1 MKAPLTNRT
10 YQIALRLYL
19 KRISLACLIIM
30 MSSIWWAP
38 QAQTKKDVE
47 TIRIVVQATMGA
59 TRTLEAWSATEA
71 VLNGAS
77 VENDLPYRFAIVPES
92 VDTIKSAVDS
102 GRADLLL
109 TDAASFVV
117 AEVDYGA
124 RAILSTARIVEGRSI
139 DQSGALIFARA
150 EDPYEQ
156 LSDLQGR
163 DVMAVA
169 HNDFNGWWLAA
180 QEFRRFRLE
189 PDEHLGQ
196 ILFSGGN
203 EREVVYAVQSGLV
216 QAGVIQAG
224 ALEQLAAAGVVDLG
238 DFRPISQQIIE
249 DFPFWTS
256 TKLYPD
262 RVLSA
267 MPGVPDPVLSL
278 IINTLLDLETDEAA
292 ALTQD
297 NIVWQAP
304 DNYQAVHELL
314 VSLRAPPY
322 ENYIWQAI
330 VRIYSIYK
338 LPIIAVA
345 LAIVA
350 SLTFLAYQARKNWVL
365 AEARRNILKSESRS
379 KVFYR
384 SAIEEHTVFCMLTRD
399 GRISHVNERFCELAG
414 QNRTAIIGKELSALL
429 SEKDKSVLAGD
440 VKESMDLNTP
450 WNGHLRIQKSDG
462 RYSWA
467 QCTVIPV
474 IGLEDQL
481 SEVAL
486 VATDMTSTQQDVV
499 EGTFNDTLELI
510 EDAVVVFNPSTFKIT
525 YCNRAA
531 DEMLVKNRM
540 GGKWKDRPIP
550 DLITREDFD
559 ALKLRCETV
568 REGPQRRV
576 HWEVDTKDDI
586 SYEISLEYV
595 EPELDDPSMVVMY
608 RDVTERKA
616 AERAKSEFVSTVSH
630 ELRTP
635 LTSMKGALKMASSGM
650 VGEVPDKMKNLLD
663 MAGRNTDRLVT
674 LINDIL
680 DLEKI
685 EAKKMIFNLDRL
697 DMVEVIEQAIE
708 ANNFYADKYKVSLV
722 PLIDD
727 ADAPYITLG
736 DHDRMMQVMDNLM
749 SNASKFSHEGGE
761 VHISLFRHE
770 NWLRMSVRDFGTGIP
785 EASQEKIFDKFVQSD
800 SSDTRAKGGTGL
812 GLAIVK
818 PIVESHNGAISFH
831 SKEGLG
837 TEFFVDLPRVDGD
850 EVSSVVK
857 PGGLVVSSFS
867 ECEENE
873 SDVSSLT
880 SSQLVQEFEKR
891 LRRSGWATELEA
903 GRVTTHQI
911 LSGSGVLGH
920 AIAISLLDNQCRRL
934 ISDLIEIGII
944 SNAPV
949 YIMEATM
956 ENASSTMA
964 EDDRRGTQV
973 LSDWIKKFPYVIAPE
988 SEEKPNINVLLIST
1002 EDVESSFGE
1011 LVKVTRVEDAMQA
1024 NALFEIDDYD
1034 LVLNLRETDND
1045 CTGLILPTKTGCLFS
1060 ELPMTIFAGQK
1071 TAKDTSMGVVTKFG
1085 NRIGSGRSRTST

>member
-1 MKAPLTNRT
+1 MKVPLTHKRRRT
-10 YQIALRLYL
+10 VLQQCL
-19 KRISLACLIIM
+19 KLSVLAFLITM
-30 MSSIWWAP
+30 LSTIWWAP
-38 QAQTKKDVE
+38 QAQTEDDVE
-47 TIRIVVQATMGA
+47 IVRIVVQATKGA
-59 TRTLEAWSATEA
+59 TRTLEAWNATET
-71 VLNGAS
+71 VLNEAS
-77 VENDLPYRFAIVPES
+77 IENGLPYRFAIVPEAGDS
-92 VDTIKSAVDS
+92 MQSAVNS

-139 DQSGALIFARA
+139 DQTGALIFARA
-150 EDPYEQ
+150 DDPYDR
-156 LSDLQGR
+156 LSDLRGR
-163 DVMAVA
+163 DMMAVA
-169 HNDFNGWWLAA
+169 HNDFSGWWLAA
-180 QEFRRFRLE
+180 QEFRRFRLD
-189 PDEHLGQ
+189 PNDHLAQ
-196 ILFSGGN
+196 IIFSGGN

-216 QAGVIQAG
+216 HAGVIRAG
-224 ALEQLAAAGVVDLG
+224 ALEELAASGAVDLG
-238 DFRPISQQIIE
+238 DFRPISQQVIE
-249 DFPFWTS
+249 GFPYWTS

-267 MPGVPDPVLSL
+267 MPGVPDLVLSL
-278 IINTLLDLETDEAA
+278 VINTLLELETDEAIT
-292 ALTQD
+292 LTED

-304 DNYQAVHELL
+304 DNYQTVHELL

-322 ENYIWQAI
+322 ENYMWQAI

-338 LPIIAVA
+338 LPIFAVV
-345 LAIVA
+345 LAIIG

-365 AEARRNILKSESRS
+365 AEARRNVLKSESRS

-384 SAIEEHTVFCMLTRD
+384 NAIEEHTVFCMLSRD
-399 GRISHVNERFCELAG
+399 GKISHVNERFCELAG
-414 QNRTAIIGKELSALL
+414 QHRTAIIGKDLSELL
-429 SEKDKSVLAGD
+429 SEKDKSILAGD
-440 VKESMDLNTP
+440 VKESMDHKTP
-450 WNGHLRIQKSDG
+450 WNGHLRIKKRDG

-474 IGLEDQL
+474 IGFEDQL

-499 EGTFNDTLELI
+499 EDTFNDTLELI
-510 EDAVVVFNPSTFKIT
+510 EDPVVVFNPSTFKIT

-531 DEMLVKNRM
+531 DRMLVKNRM
-540 GGKWKDRPIP
+540 GGEWKDRPIP
-550 DLITREDFD
+550 DLITREDFES
-559 ALKLRCETV
+559 LKLRCETV

-576 HWEVDTKDDI
+576 HWEIDTKDNV

-685 EAKKMIFNLDRL
+685 EAQKMVFNLERL
-697 DMVEVIEQAIE
+697 DMVEVIEQAVE
-708 ANNFYADKYKVSLV
+708 ANRFYADKYNVSLV
-722 PLIDD
+722 PVIDD

-770 NWLRMSVRDFGTGIP
+770 TWLRMSVRDFGTGIP

-818 PIVESHNGAISFH
+818 PIVESHNGTISFH

-850 EVSSVVK
+850 TIANVEK
-857 PGGLVVSSFS
+857 PEALVASSFS
-867 ECEENE
+867 TSDEND
-873 SDVSSLT
+873 SDLSSLT
-880 SSQLVQEFEKR
+880 SSKLVHEFEKR
-891 LRRSGWATELEA
+891 LRQSGWATELEA

-920 AIAISLLDNQCRRL
+920 AIAINLLNNQCRQF
-934 ISDLIEIGII
+934 ISDLIETKVITH
-944 SNAPV
+944 APV
-949 YIMEATM
+949 FIMEATM
-956 ENASSTMA
+956 EDAATASV
-964 EDDRRGTQV
+964 EDDRRGLKV
-973 LSDWIKKFPYVIAPE
+973 LSDWIKRIPNSVAPDPDKN
-988 SEEKPNINVLLIST
+988 SKVRVLLISS
-1002 EDVESSFGE
+1002 ENVEANFGE
-1011 LVKVTRVEDAMQA
+1011 LVEVTNVEDAPQA
-1024 NALFEIDDYD
+1024 LAMLDVDDYD
-1034 LVLNLRETDND
+1034 LVIDFQETDDN
-1045 CTGLILPTKTGCLFS
+1045 CTGLILPTQVGSLAS
-1060 ELPMTIFAGQK
+1060 NLPITIFAGQK
-1071 TAKDTSMGVVTKFG
+1071 TAKDKSMGVVSKFS
-1085 NRIGSGRSRTST
+1085 NRMGSGRSRSSA